1 MMDRSC
7 LLEGGWKMGIE
18 KFFPEGW
25 GEIKAWYTSNEITV
39 EGIIGEVK
47 ENGETIVSV
56 SNWASVGKDDGEGVN
71 KPPLP

>member
-7 LLEGGWKMGIE
+7 LLEGGWKTGVE
-18 KFFPEGW
+18 KFFQEGW

-39 EGIIGEVK
+39 EGIIGVTK

-56 SNWASVGKDDGEGVN
+56 SQGTSVGESDGEGAG